1 MSSLFIVIPAYNES
15 ENIEQTIR
23 DWYPI
28 VESNNKEGKSRL
40 VIINDGSKD
49 NTLQLVKAQMKD
61 HPLLIAL
68 DKPNGGHGSTVLYGY
83 RYAIKNHA
91 DYIFQ
96 TDSDGQ
102 TNPAEFEQFW
112 KKRNSFDAI
121 IGNREVRGDG
131 KSRKFVENT
140 VCFLLRM
147 IFHVKVR
154 MPTPLPPDAHRPG
167 KQIHL
172 PTPEKLQPPQHHAHH
187 LLRILQ
193 RKSNLPP
200 HHLQTQ
206 TSRNQLHQP
215 EKITKIGW
223 QAIKDFHTLKK
234 SM

>member
-28 VESNNKEGKSRL
+28 VESHNKEGKSRL

-61 HPLLIAL
+61 HPLLIVL

-147 IFHVKVR
+147 IFHVKV
-154 MPTPLPPDAHRPG
+154 PDANAPFRLMRTDLVN
-167 KQIHL
+167 KYICRL
-172 PTPEKLQPPQHHAHH
+172 PKNY
-187 LLRILQ
+187 
-193 RKSNLPP
+193 NLPNIMLTP
-200 HHLQTQ
+200 
-206 TSRNQLHQP
+206 TSYT
-215 EKITKIGW
+215 TK
-223 QAIKDFHTLKK
+223 KK
-234 SM
+234 